1 MKNLTNLMNQPGAG
15 FTTQY
20 AIGLPHEV
28 KKKLDSIRGNE
39 GLTSKSRIFDEITRI
54 SLALGR
60 EIEMEFEREEIEWY
74 GGVWVSQARDS
85 DLNTGAVVARI
96 TDYYQRAEQTDDP
109 RIKAMKL
116 SKVGNVALMA
126 AGGIGVD
133 IKRNAHHLRDFD
145 YLGLSRT
152 SYRGAAT
159 VTEDPLL
166 ARVSE
171 RLEDFAQITA
181 LIKSLCLQG
190 DYQAVW
196 DLINLRRRALS
207 TAGES

>member
-1 MKNLTNLMNQPGAG
+1 MNQPGAG
-15 FTTQY
+15 FSTQY
-20 AIGLPHEV
+20 AIGLPPEV
-28 KKKLDSIRGNE
+28 TKRLDSIRGNE
-39 GLTSKSRIFDEITRI
+39 GLTSDARIYDNITRI

-60 EIEMEFEREEIEWY
+60 EIAMEFEREEIEWY
-74 GGVWVSQARDS
+74 GKVWVSQALDS

-96 TDYYQRAEQTDDP
+96 TDYYQRAEHTDDP

-133 IKRNAHHLRDFD
+133 TKRNSHHLRGFD
-145 YLGLSRT
+145 YLKLSRL
-152 SYRGAAT
+152 SYKGAAT
-159 VTEDPLL
+159 VTADPLL
-166 ARVSE
+166 AHVSE

-207 TAGES
+207 TSGES